1 MKQIETRGF
10 TLIELMI
17 VVAIIGVLAAIAIP
31 QFVRYQRRAKTAE
44 ARSMLSKMYSGA
56 RAYFLDPVHSTAES
70 MHGIDGQFPASQSVT
85 PAVSCCSGG
94 ERCMPNATQWETPAW
109 QALLFHLPDAHYYRY
124 EFVSSGSGPSSSFT
138 AYAYGDLDCDGKE
151 STFSMHT
158 TVSASG
164 DIAGTATIASIDPL
178 E

>member
-31 QFVRYQRRAKTAE
+31 QFVRYQRRAKTTE
-44 ARSMLSKMYSGA
+44 ARTMLSKIYSGA
-56 RAYFLDPVHSTAES
+56 RAYFLDPVHNSAES
-70 MHGIDGQFPASQSVT
+70 MHGVDGQFPESQSVT
-85 PAVSCCSGG
+85 PALSCCASGG
-94 ERCMPNATQWETPAW
+94 RCAPEATQWDKPSW
-109 QALLFHLPDAHYYRY
+109 KALLFDVPDAHYYRY
-124 EFVSSGSGPSSSFT
+124 EFVTSGTGPSSSFT